1 MLKNYGPLWK
11 YLWLL
16 LMVSLTILIINNI
29 YEHKIP
35 PVISDINSGVI
46 GALLTAMVTLILLS
60 NQTEKEQLN
69 LKNSTVFEEKLKLFN
84 EFLSILNES
93 LKDGELKPEEIQTIL
108 FSFSRLRMHISNEN
122 AIKIAT
128 SIKLI
133 NEELFYTDENSIPDY
148 SGFQN
153 LYNNICSVLKSELYE
168 TPENK
173 FEFFE
178 FENLANVSYKP
189 KQIINT
195 ISKFDDLLT
204 LIRKNPIVLHKS
216 KIRFKI
222 TGETINLFENSYCK
236 IHNLIVSNISDYTMS
251 LVCNKKLINN
261 NEYLE
266 LPKVIITNNK
276 KMKLVLSISEKNRV
290 FVSLAKEQDEQAPE
304 KIFKVQNVENESN
317 INDLNHLLDIFM

>member
-1 MLKNYGPLWK
+1 
-11 YLWLL
+11 
-16 LMVSLTILIINNI
+16 MVSLTILIINNI

-35 PVISDINSGVI
+35 PIISDINSGVI

-108 FSFSRLRMHISNEN
+108 FSFSKLRMHISHEN
-122 AIKIAT
+122 ALKIAS

-148 SGFQN
+148 SSFQN

-168 TPENK
+168 IPEQK

-178 FENLANVSYKP
+178 FENLEHVSYKP

-195 ISKFDDLLT
+195 ISKFDDLLN
-204 LIRKNPIVLHKS
+204 LVRNNPFVLHKS

-222 TGETINLFENSYCK
+222 SNDTICLFEKSYSK
-236 IHNLIVSNISDYTMS
+236 IYDLIDSNISNYNTS
-251 LVCNKKLINN
+251 LVCNKNSSIARNTLN
-261 NEYLE
+261 YL
-266 LPKVIITNNK
+266 K
-276 KMKLVLSISEKNRV
+276 
-290 FVSLAKEQDEQAPE
+290 
-304 KIFKVQNVENESN
+304 
-317 INDLNHLLDIFM
+317 